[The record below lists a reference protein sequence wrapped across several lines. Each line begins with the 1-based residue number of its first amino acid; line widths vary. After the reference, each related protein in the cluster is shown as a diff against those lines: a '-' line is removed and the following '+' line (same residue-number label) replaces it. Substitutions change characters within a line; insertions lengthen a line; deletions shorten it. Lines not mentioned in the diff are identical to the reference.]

1 MNKTN
6 EIKLID
12 LTLSAEMKEHIKFIN
27 SVKEKL
33 NKLSCIP
40 IKYLGK

>member
-1 MNKTN
+1 
-6 EIKLID
+6 
-12 LTLSAEMKEHIKFIN
+12 MKEHIKFIN

-40 IKYLGK
+40 IKYLGKWTKWNLIW